1 MLKSYRL
8 LFYLLFLAFDK
19 LVEVLLRFLS
29 FLCFWIVTL
38 VLIPFFNSEE
48 MHQNLMGNIKSLDK

>member
-19 LVEVLLRFLS
+19 LVEVLIRFLS
-29 FLCFWIVTL
+29 FLCFWVVTL
-38 VLIPFFNSEE
+38 FLIPFFNNEE
-48 MHQNLMGNIKSLDK
+48 MYQNLMGNIKSLDK

>member
-29 FLCFWIVTL
+29 FLCFWLVTL
-38 VLIPFFNSEE
+38 FLIPFFNKEE
-48 MHQNLMGNIKSLDK
+48 MYQNLMGNIKSLDK